1 MQVAQTAH
9 AVADFCLM
17 FPELAKEWNTI
28 SNYLICLSAKDEQ
41 HLLVL
46 AGKCKERGLEILVFR
61 EPDVGNEVTAICI
74 EPSDITQK
82 LVSNLP
88 LTLKQT
94 L

>member
-9 AVADFCLM
+9 AVADFCLA
-17 FPELAKEWNTI
+17 FPTLAKEWNTI

-41 HLLVL
+41 HLSVL
-46 AGKCKERGLEILVFR
+46 AEKCKERGLEILVFR

-74 EPSDITQK
+74 EPSEITQK

-88 LTLKQT
+88 LTLK
-94 L
+94 